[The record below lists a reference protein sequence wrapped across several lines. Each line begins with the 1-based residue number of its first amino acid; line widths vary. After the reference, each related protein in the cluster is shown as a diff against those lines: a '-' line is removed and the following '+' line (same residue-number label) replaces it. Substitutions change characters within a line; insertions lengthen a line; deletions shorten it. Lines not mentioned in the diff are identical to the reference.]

1 MNRRTFLRDVATVG
15 SIGLIAGCLG
25 TGYAGSD
32 QQDTTTS
39 SKTPNC
45 PTFGSDVDRVV
56 CANRGPAEDQPVYI
70 ESDEQTF
77 TVITTNRTVEALGLT
92 LHNQSDSPFVV
103 NPGEWVIMRRIESN
117 WSESA
122 SGERT
127 EQPITIVPETTHMWS
142 LSLTPHPTPYTE
154 ETTFIT
160 ADLEE
165 GTYIFAVVGELQN
178 GDRTRRIEC
187 QAQFELVK
195 KKTTR
200 TSSEG

>member
-15 SIGLIAGCLG
+15 SVGLIAGCLG
-25 TGYAGSD
+25 TGGG

-39 SKTPNC
+39 PKMPNC
-45 PTFGSDVDRVV
+45 PTFGSEVDRVV
-56 CANRGPAEDQPVYI
+56 CADKGSAENQPVYI
-70 ESDEQTF
+70 DPDEQTF
-77 TVITTNRTVEALGLT
+77 TVVTTNQTVETLGLT
-92 LHNQSDSPFVV
+92 LHNQSDNPFVV
-103 NPGEWVIMRRIESN
+103 NPGAWVIMRRTESN

-122 SGERT
+122 SGEHT
-127 EQPITIVPETTHMWS
+127 EQSITIGPESTHRWS
-142 LSLTPHPTPYTE
+142 LSLAPHPTPNTE

-160 ADLEE
+160 ANLEE
-165 GTYIFAVVGELQN
+165 GTYIFAVVGKLQS

>member
-1 MNRRTFLRDVATVG
+1 MNRRTFLRDIATVG
-15 SIGLIAGCLG
+15 SVGLIAGCLG

-39 SKTPNC
+39 PKTPNC
-45 PTFGSDVDRVV
+45 PTFGSEVDRVV
-56 CANRGPAEDQPVYI
+56 CADRGSAENQPVYI
-70 ESDEQTF
+70 ELDEQTF
-77 TVITTNRTVEALGLT
+77 TVVTTNQTVETLGLT
-92 LHNQSDSPFVV
+92 LRNQSDDPFVV
-103 NPGEWVIMRRIESN
+103 NPGEWVIMRRTESN

-127 EQPITIVPETTHMWS
+127 EQPISIGPESTHRWS
-142 LSLTPHPTPYTE
+142 LSLAPHPTPYTE

-160 ADLEE
+160 ANLEE
-165 GTYIFAVVGELQN
+165 GTYIFAVVGELQS
-178 GDRTRRIEC
+178 GDRPRRIEC